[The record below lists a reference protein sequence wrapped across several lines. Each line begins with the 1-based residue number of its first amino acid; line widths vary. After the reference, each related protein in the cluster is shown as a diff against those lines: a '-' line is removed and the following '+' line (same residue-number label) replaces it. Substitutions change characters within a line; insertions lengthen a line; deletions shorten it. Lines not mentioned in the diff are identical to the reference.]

1 MRNSLR
7 LCALFLLVVPS
18 LFAAPGAVRC
28 GRLLDV
34 RSGKLSTDQAV
45 VFDDA
50 GIITSVTAFASAK
63 LPQGIDQSICP
74 APLAFLV

>member
-7 LCALFLLVVPS
+7 LCALFLLVVPA

-34 RSGKLSTDQAV
+34 RSGKLWTNRSLFSMTQV
-45 VFDDA
+45 
-50 GIITSVTAFASAK
+50 
-63 LPQGIDQSICP
+63 
-74 APLAFLV
+74 